1 MATLVL
7 DNGAGSIKIG
17 FSNDTE
23 PRIVPNCISK
33 AKNVRTRIFIG
44 DQIDEC
50 KDLSGLYYI
59 LPFQKGYLVNWD
71 IERQIWDHMF
81 GKDVCQVDF
90 NETTAIVT
98 EPHFNFP
105 SVQESMNEVF
115 FEEYQFKALHRTN
128 ASTLSQYKS
137 ENESTEKHLC
147 HLIIDS
153 GYSFTHIIP
162 YFKGKKLKEA
172 IRRINVGGKIL
183 TNHLKEII
191 SYRQLM
197 VMDETYVVNQVK
209 EDVSYVSTD
218 FMEDMKI
225 AKKKGKENTIARDYV
240 LPDYTHIKRGYIR
253 PIEETTGKAQGSEQI
268 IRMNNE
274 RFAVPEILFQ
284 PSDVGINEMG
294 ICEAVLHSLQS
305 LDEEMRPH
313 LLGNI
318 IATGGNCHLPGFR
331 DRLYKDIRSLTDADI
346 DVNVTV
352 PNSPSTY
359 AWEGGCLLSRDPNFQ
374 KKMVVTRQQYEEHG
388 QTICEEKFDV

>member
-7 DNGAGSIKIG
+7 DNGAGSVKIG
-17 FSNDTE
+17 FSNEKE
-23 PRIVPNCISK
+23 PRIIPNCVSK

-50 KDLSGLYYI
+50 KDLSGLYYM

-71 IERQIWDHMF
+71 IERQVWDHMF
-81 GKDVCQVDF
+81 GKDCLQVDF

-128 ASTLSQYKS
+128 ASALSQYKW
-137 ENESTEKHLC
+137 EKESNDKHLC
-147 HLIIDS
+147 TLVVDS

-162 YFKGKKLKEA
+162 YFKGRKIKEG
-172 IRRINVGGKIL
+172 IKRINVGGKIL

-209 EDVSYVSTD
+209 EDVSYVSLD
-218 FMEDMKI
+218 FNEDMNI
-225 AKKKGKENTIARDYV
+225 ARKRGKENTIARDYV
-240 LPDYTHIKRGYIR
+240 LPDYTHIKRGYVR
-253 PIEETTGKAQGSEQI
+253 PTDQTTGKAQGNEQI

-274 RFAVPEILFQ
+274 RFAVPEILFH
-284 PSDVGINEMG
+284 PSDVGISEMG
-294 ICEAVLHSLQS
+294 ITESIAHCVQG
-305 LDEEMRPH
+305 LDEEMQPH
-313 LLGNI
+313 QLGNI
-318 IATGGNCHLPGFR
+318 LLTGGNCHLQGFK
-331 DRLYKDIRSLTDADI
+331 DRVYKDVRCLTDEDI
-346 DVNVTV
+346 DVNVSV
-352 PNSPSTY
+352 PDSPSTY
-359 AWEGGCLLSRDPNFQ
+359 AWEGGCLLAKDANFH
-374 KKMVVTRQQYEEHG
+374 KKMVVTRQEYEEQGHS
-388 QTICEEKFDV
+388 ICEETFDV